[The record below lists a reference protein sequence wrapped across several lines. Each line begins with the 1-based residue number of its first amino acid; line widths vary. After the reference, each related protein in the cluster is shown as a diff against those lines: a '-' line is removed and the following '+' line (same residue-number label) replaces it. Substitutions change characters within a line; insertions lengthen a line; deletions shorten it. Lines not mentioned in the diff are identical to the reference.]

1 MIRRD
6 TILQHN
12 DTTILDTMY
21 DSEDVMSDH
30 MAVSRFFVAPTL
42 AVQTH
47 PPSVAT
53 GLRKITKI
61 SMLNVKLKN
70 LNECLSKSKVHKM

>member
-1 MIRRD
+1 MQNLLTR
-6 TILQHN
+6 
-12 DTTILDTMY
+12 
-21 DSEDVMSDH
+21 H

-53 GLRKITKI
+53 GLRKIIKI
-61 SMLNVKLKN
+61 SMLNAKLKN